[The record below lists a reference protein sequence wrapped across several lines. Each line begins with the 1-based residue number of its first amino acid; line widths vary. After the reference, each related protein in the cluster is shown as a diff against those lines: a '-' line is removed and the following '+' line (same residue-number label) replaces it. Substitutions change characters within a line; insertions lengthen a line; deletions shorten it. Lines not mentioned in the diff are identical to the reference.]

1 MRPPSGY
8 VRTKPVAIEI
18 YSDKISYYLNGNQ
31 DGRVV
36 AAVYEDGTVLRPEG
50 AKDTARVYV
59 GNTPIRLEISKLK
72 DRDRTVT
79 YRTQTRVDGSETELK
94 AKYGQENLEFAYK
107 EGSYLNYAWYK
118 GTAEYLESRKL
129 AGDAVEPVC
138 IDGIFAGY
146 GLITRPLDTADDT
159 NRYVSGAK
167 MALYDAVEVKSNG
180 DSGDYGYDG
189 VEVLRD
195 RNNNVQSIKLLEGYA
210 GNTVEFVNLV
220 DIEGSLS
227 GSTGHGTWTYRT
239 VERKDTDIL
248 YYSLGGLRVTELGR
262 DGNVYGYDRDGNR
275 IQVRNQKSVYA
286 IKNGHPVFELTGG
299 DLEHAVYSSPNN
311 I

>member
-1 MRPPSGY
+1 MTNANGRRTGGFEAYTTTRDGLQAEEENPSEKSWQDQNTGYLITPQPLGAGTYVLCEMRPPSGY

-31 DGRVV
+31 DGRVA
-36 AAVYEDGTVLRPEG
+36 AAVYEDGTVQRPEG

-59 GNTPIRLEISKLK
+59 VNTPIRLEISKLK
-72 DRDRTVT
+72 NRDRTVT
-79 YRTQTRVDGSETELK
+79 YRTRTRVDGSETELK

-107 EGSYLNYAWYK
+107 EGGYLNYAWYK

-189 VEVLRD
+189 VEAV
-195 RNNNVQSIKLLEGYA
+195 SY
-210 GNTVEFVNLV
+210 T
-220 DIEGSLS
+220 
-227 GSTGHGTWTYRT
+227 H
-239 VERKDTDIL
+239 
-248 YYSLGGLRVTELGR
+248 
-262 DGNVYGYDRDGNR
+262 
-275 IQVRNQKSVYA
+275 
-286 IKNGHPVFELTGG
+286 LT
-299 DLEHAVYSSPNN
+299 LPTT
-311 I
+311 